1 MCTLHSH
8 GGMLDLPGCT
18 PAQST
23 LLFKSIWDEA
33 EMDKRPSLVTQEI
46 QSLRILASKCMLIF
60 LIYSHSHLPKA
71 THLLNSNIFFH
82 AAVGSQDAHIWLA
95 SWHNT
100 CASATLDVLYYW
112 LISLLGWACFAHFH
126 FPLWTC
132 RGASFHQLVQRACP
146 PKRTQQRNVRVLC
159 TLQLLWQGPETK
171 IVLAA
176 VLANPKPTH
185 PTRQLSQLL
194 TCTSRHGYVR
204 AASLSYSRIS
214 QAVFSNIRAF
224 SLEFSSAREQESVW
238 AWSMSS
244 NCLLFKG
251 LCCGIALFGC

>member
-1 MCTLHSH
+1 
-8 GGMLDLPGCT
+8 
-18 PAQST
+18 
-23 LLFKSIWDEA
+23 
-33 EMDKRPSLVTQEI
+33 MDKRPSLVTQEI

-112 LISLLGWACFAHFH
+112 LISLLGWVCFAHFH

-132 RGASFHQLVQRACP
+132 CGASFHQLVQRACS

-159 TLQLLWQGPETK
+159 TLKLLWQGPETK
-171 IVLAA
+171 TVLAA

-185 PTRQLSQLL
+185 PT
-194 TCTSRHGYVR
+194 
-204 AASLSYSRIS
+204 SLSCLPVPHAMDTCVLPAWVTAEYHRLSFPTSEHSVLNFLQRGNKKVS
-214 QAVFSNIRAF
+214 EREAWVQTVCCSKVCVVALLCLGARYL
-224 SLEFSSAREQESVW
+224 SL
-238 AWSMSS
+238 
-244 NCLLFKG
+244 
-251 LCCGIALFGC
+251 